1 LMIISRNIRAKN
13 KSKILGVINVLK
25 NWKVQEIGGA
35 VALLICGLVLLLM
48 PELTLVTIANVIGIL
63 VIMIGAFFLIGYFLR
78 KELAAGN
85 NDLIKGLVIVCIG
98 IFICVK
104 SELVVSVLP
113 VVLGI
118 GVVLSGILKLQH
130 AFDLKRMG
138 FDTWVRIGLTAVVNI
153 FIGLIVILNPFSTV
167 AWLMRLVGIGFLFSG
182 VTDLIT
188 TIYVSKKASEYYVDG
203 KAEETDEE
211 IK

>member
-1 LMIISRNIRAKN
+1 M
-13 KSKILGVINVLK
+13 LK
-25 NWKVQEIGGA
+25 NWKVQELGGA

-63 VIMIGAFFLIGYFLR
+63 VIIIGAFFLIGYFLR

-85 NDLIKGLVIVCIG
+85 NDLIKGMVIVCIG

-138 FDTWVRIGLTAVVNI
+138 FDTWVRIGLTAAVNI

-167 AWLMRLVGIGFLFSG
+167 AWLMRLVGIGFLSAVRQISLQPFMFLKRRLNIMWM
-182 VTDLIT
+182 VKL
-188 TIYVSKKASEYYVDG
+188 KRRMRK
-203 KAEETDEE
+203 
-211 IK
+211 

>member
-1 LMIISRNIRAKN
+1 M
-13 KSKILGVINVLK
+13 LK

-35 VALLICGLVLLLM
+35 VTLLICGLVLLLM

>member
-1 LMIISRNIRAKN
+1 M
-13 KSKILGVINVLK
+13 
-25 NWKVQEIGGA
+25 
-35 VALLICGLVLLLM
+35 
-48 PELTLVTIANVIGIL
+48 
-63 VIMIGAFFLIGYFLR
+63 
-78 KELAAGN
+78 
-85 NDLIKGLVIVCIG
+85 
-98 IFICVK
+98 
-104 SELVVSVLP
+104 P

-138 FDTWVRIGLTAVVNI
+138 FDTWVRIGLTAAVNI

-203 KAEETDEE
+203 KAEEMDEK

>member
-1 LMIISRNIRAKN
+1 MW
-13 KSKILGVINVLK
+13 K
-25 NWKVQEIGGA
+25 NWKVQELGGA
-35 VALLICGLVLLLM
+35 AALLICGLVLLLM

-63 VIMIGAFFLIGYFLR
+63 VIIIGAFFLIGYFLR

-138 FDTWVRIGLTAVVNI
+138 FDTWVRIGLTAAVNI

>member
-1 LMIISRNIRAKN
+1 M
-13 KSKILGVINVLK
+13 LK

-35 VALLICGLVLLLM
+35 VVLLICGLVLLLM

-138 FDTWVRIGLTAVVNI
+138 FDTWVRIGLTAAVNI

>member
-1 LMIISRNIRAKN
+1 M
-13 KSKILGVINVLK
+13 LK

-63 VIMIGAFFLIGYFLR
+63 VIIIGAFFLIGYFLR

-85 NDLIKGLVIVCIG
+85 NDLIKGMVIVCIG

-138 FDTWVRIGLTAVVNI
+138 FDTWVRIGLTAAVNI

-182 VTDLIT
+182 VTDLII

-203 KAEETDEE
+203 KAEEMDEK

>member
-1 LMIISRNIRAKN
+1 MIK
-13 KSKILGVINVLK
+13 VLK

-63 VIMIGAFFLIGYFLR
+63 VIIIGAFFLIGYFLR

-138 FDTWVRIGLTAVVNI
+138 FDTWVRIGLTAAVNI

-188 TIYVSKKASEYYVDG
+188 TIYVSKKASEYYVVG

>member
-1 LMIISRNIRAKN
+1 M
-13 KSKILGVINVLK
+13 LK

-113 VVLGI
+113 VVL
-118 GVVLSGILKLQH
+118 SGILKLQH

-138 FDTWVRIGLTAVVNI
+138 FDTWVRIGLTAAVNI

>member
-1 LMIISRNIRAKN
+1 MR
-13 KSKILGVINVLK
+13 
-25 NWKVQEIGGA
+25 
-35 VALLICGLVLLLM
+35 
-48 PELTLVTIANVIGIL
+48 
-63 VIMIGAFFLIGYFLR
+63 FFLIGYFLR

-138 FDTWVRIGLTAVVNI
+138 FDTWVRIGLTSAVNI

-188 TIYVSKKASEYYVDG
+188 TVYVSKKSV
-203 KAEETDEE
+203 
-211 IK
+211 

>member
-1 LMIISRNIRAKN
+1 MIISRNIRAK
-13 KSKILGVINVLK
+13 K
-25 NWKVQEIGGA
+25 KVQEIGGA

-138 FDTWVRIGLTAVVNI
+138 FDTWVRIGLTAAVNI

>member
-1 LMIISRNIRAKN
+1 M
-13 KSKILGVINVLK
+13 LK

-35 VALLICGLVLLLM
+35 VTLLICGLVLLLM

-138 FDTWVRIGLTAVVNI
+138 FDTWVRIGLTAAVNI

>member
-1 LMIISRNIRAKN
+1 M
-13 KSKILGVINVLK
+13 LK
-25 NWKVQEIGGA
+25 NWKLQEVGGA
-35 VALLICGLVLLLM
+35 IILLICGLVLLLM
-48 PELTLVTIANVIGIL
+48 PELTLVTITNVIGIFII
-63 VIMIGAFFLIGYFLR
+63 VIGAFFLVAYFMR
-78 KELAAGN
+78 KELASGN
-85 NDLIKGLVIVCIG
+85 NDLIKGLVIICVG
-98 IFICVK
+98 LFICIK
-104 SELVVSVLP
+104 SELVVSILP

-138 FDTWVRIGLTAVVNI
+138 FDTWVRIGLTAAINI

-167 AWLMRLVGIGFLFSG
+167 AWLMRLVGVGFIFSG

-203 KAEETDEE
+203 KAEEEDQD

>member
-1 LMIISRNIRAKN
+1 MSKLIYLDNAATTQVYPEVLQEMLPYFSEVYSNPSAIYSFAGEAKR
-13 KSKILGVINVLK
+13 GVDHAR
-25 NWKVQEIGGA
+25 E
-35 VALLICGLVLLLM
+35 
-48 PELTLVTIANVIGIL
+48 TIANVIGIL

-138 FDTWVRIGLTAVVNI
+138 FDTWVRIGLTAAVNI
-153 FIGLIVILNPFSTV
+153 FVILNPFSTV
-167 AWLMRLVGIGFLFSG
+167 AWLIRLVGIGFLFSG

>member
-1 LMIISRNIRAKN
+1 MSA
-13 KSKILGVINVLK
+13 SV
-25 NWKVQEIGGA
+25 
-35 VALLICGLVLLLM
+35 
-48 PELTLVTIANVIGIL
+48 
-63 VIMIGAFFLIGYFLR
+63 F
-78 KELAAGN
+78 
-85 NDLIKGLVIVCIG
+85 
-98 IFICVK
+98 FICVK

-138 FDTWVRIGLTAVVNI
+138 FDTWVRIGLTSAVNI
-153 FIGLIVILNPFSTV
+153 FIGLIVILNPVFNRGMADASCGHRIPFQRCDRP
-167 AWLMRLVGIGFLFSG
+167 L
-182 VTDLIT
+182 T

>member
-1 LMIISRNIRAKN
+1 M
-13 KSKILGVINVLK
+13 LK

-35 VALLICGLVLLLM
+35 VVLLICGLVLLLM

-138 FDTWVRIGLTAVVNI
+138 FDTWVRIGLTAAVNI

-203 KAEETDEE
+203 KAEATDEE

>member
-1 LMIISRNIRAKN
+1 MESTGDWRCSGPADLRACF
-13 KSKILGVINVLK
+13 IVDA
-25 NWKVQEIGGA
+25 GA
-35 VALLICGLVLLLM
+35 DAGHDCQCDRYSGDHYWCVF
-48 PELTLVTIANVIGIL
+48 P
-63 VIMIGAFFLIGYFLR
+63 GYFLR

-138 FDTWVRIGLTAVVNI
+138 FDTWVRIGLTSAVNI

>member
-1 LMIISRNIRAKN
+1 
-13 KSKILGVINVLK
+13 
-25 NWKVQEIGGA
+25 
-35 VALLICGLVLLLM
+35 M

-138 FDTWVRIGLTAVVNI
+138 FDTWVRIGLTAAVNI

>member
-1 LMIISRNIRAKN
+1 M
-13 KSKILGVINVLK
+13 LK
-25 NWKVQEIGGA
+25 NWKVQEIGDA

-138 FDTWVRIGLTAVVNI
+138 FDTWVRIGLTAAVNI

>member
-1 LMIISRNIRAKN
+1 M
-13 KSKILGVINVLK
+13 LK

-35 VALLICGLVLLLM
+35 VTLLICGLVLLLM

-63 VIMIGAFFLIGYFLR
+63 VIIIGAFFLIGYFLR

-138 FDTWVRIGLTAVVNI
+138 FDTWVRIGLTAAVNI

>member
-1 LMIISRNIRAKN
+1 MIISMNIRAKN
-13 KSKILGVINVLK
+13 KSKILGVIKVLK

-63 VIMIGAFFLIGYFLR
+63 VFIIGAFFLIGYFLR

-130 AFDLKRMG
+130 LKRMG
-138 FDTWVRIGLTAVVNI
+138 FDTWVRIGLTSAVNI

>member
-1 LMIISRNIRAKN
+1 MIISRNIRAKN

>member
-1 LMIISRNIRAKN
+1 M
-13 KSKILGVINVLK
+13 LK

-63 VIMIGAFFLIGYFLR
+63 VIIIGAFFLIGYFLR

-138 FDTWVRIGLTAVVNI
+138 FDTWVRIGLTSAVNI
-153 FIGLIVILNPFSTV
+153 FIGLIVILNPFST
-167 AWLMRLVGIGFLFSG
+167 AEFIMIFAGATMIAEGI
-182 VTDLIT
+182 TDIICVIFILRKVREMENSFYSDRESSADAQIT
-188 TIYVSKKASEYYVDG
+188 DK
-203 KAEETDEE
+203 
-211 IK
+211 